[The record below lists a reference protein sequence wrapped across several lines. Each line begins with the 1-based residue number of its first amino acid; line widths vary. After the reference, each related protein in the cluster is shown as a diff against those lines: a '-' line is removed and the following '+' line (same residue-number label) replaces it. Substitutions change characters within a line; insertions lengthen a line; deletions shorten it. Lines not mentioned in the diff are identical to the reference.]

1 MATVTELKSGKAKI
15 RTEDTSLQTVFF
27 LFYQTAEKM
36 RVEVERGKRSTWMKT
51 KQEVL
56 DAKQGKMQ
64 LVGYIDT
71 ENQKNTIQEIDM
83 GN

>member
-1 MATVTELKSGKAKI
+1 
-15 RTEDTSLQTVFF
+15 
-27 LFYQTAEKM
+27 
-36 RVEVERGKRSTWMKT
+36 MKT

-56 DAKQGKMQ
+56 DVKQGKMQ

-83 GN
+83 DN

>member
-1 MATVTELKSGKAKI
+1 
-15 RTEDTSLQTVFF
+15 
-27 LFYQTAEKM
+27 
-36 RVEVERGKRSTWMKT
+36 MKT

>member
-1 MATVTELKSGKAKI
+1 
-15 RTEDTSLQTVFF
+15 
-27 LFYQTAEKM
+27 M
-36 RVEVERGKRSTWMKT
+36 RVEVECGTRSTWIKT

-64 LVGYIDT
+64 SVGYTAT

-83 GN
+83 DN

>member
-1 MATVTELKSGKAKI
+1 
-15 RTEDTSLQTVFF
+15 
-27 LFYQTAEKM
+27 
-36 RVEVERGKRSTWMKT
+36 MKT

-83 GN
+83 GNQSAPQKWSLESQFIQYLWKINHDHFSHLK